1 MCDIPAAEC
10 TSWQQ
15 HCVATYSSPRWK
27 AERERKKKGGSNPT
41 HQPQQQSQLQHQSQ
55 HRTSITNSVRRSQNL
70 SVKDLLAAVTRV
82 YPSERSPPASAGF
95 VTTLRHYQKQSLS
108 FMIDTEESQGW
119 TVRLTHYAPY
129 DGGKSTNTRGNTFQT
144 RGGWLCSEV
153 GMGKTAVIIA
163 LVASKPAPQA
173 LFLLPKLDGRT
184 RLKATVVMTSVS
196 LMGQWEDECR
206 KHAPTLKVVRFHPSA
221 YKKTSRNAINT
232 ADIII
237 TSATYKPERWSM
249 CGVNLEQVM
258 FHRVVMD
265 ESHLFYSRSGSASSD
280 KARAVPAMNRW
291 CCTATPMTSTVSELG
306 PQCYYLH
313 MGDNKRYRLSE
324 DTEFLKQ
331 HMIRHVKAQ
340 KINGIDA
347 LALPK
352 STSSVRMVTMTP
364 VEQRAYAMTVT
375 DNLQTL
381 QRMKSGSAPF
391 FAVQNQIVYTLTKPL
406 LTARSSKIMALE
418 TAITELMRNDP
429 NVRVVVFT
437 QMRDQLVHVQNM
449 VKSLSVRTRGGVGLY
464 SFDGSSSHKKRD
476 DSIRQFQS
484 TARAGPAVFGITLKT
499 GSVGITL
506 TAASHVFLLE
516 PSIDPADEIQAAG
529 RINRLGQY
537 VLYWMD
543 GVLCCTFFFSL
554 FFL

>member
-1 MCDIPAAEC
+1 
-10 TSWQQ
+10 
-15 HCVATYSSPRWK
+15 
-27 AERERKKKGGSNPT
+27 
-41 HQPQQQSQLQHQSQ
+41 
-55 HRTSITNSVRRSQNL
+55 
-70 SVKDLLAAVTRV
+70 
-82 YPSERSPPASAGF
+82 
-95 VTTLRHYQKQSLS
+95 
-108 FMIDTEESQGW
+108 MIDTEESQAGW
-119 TVRLTHYAPY
+119 TGRLTKYCNWRWCHV
-129 DGGKSTNTRGNTFQT
+129 TTTFVQDQPTKVEEFHT

-163 LVASKPAPQA
+163 LVASRPAAQP
-173 LFLLPKLDGRT
+173 LSSLPKLDGRT

-206 KHAPTLKVVRFHPSA
+206 KHAPTLKVVRFHPST
-221 YKKTSRNAINT
+221 KKPLRNAINT

-237 TSATYKPERWSM
+237 TSATYKPERWSG

-265 ESHLFYSRSGSASSD
+265 ESHLFYSRSGSASSS
-280 KARAVPAMNRW
+280 KAAAVPAMNRW
-291 CCTATPMTSTVSELG
+291 CCTATPMTSTAEELVT
-306 PQCYYLH
+306 QSSYLH
-313 MGDNKRYRLSE
+313 MGREERERLSE

-340 KINGIDA
+340 KINGIEA

-352 STSSVRMVTMTP
+352 STSSVRIVTMTP
-364 VEQRAYAMTVT
+364 VEQRAYTKTVQE
-375 DNLQTL
+375 NLQTL
-381 QRMKSGSAPF
+381 QRMRSSSVKF
-391 FAVQNQIVYTLTKPL
+391 FTVKNQIVYTLTSPL
-406 LTARSSKIMALE
+406 LTARSSKIIALE
-418 TAITELMRNDP
+418 TAIMELMRNDP

-437 QMRDQLVHVQNM
+437 QMREQLMHVKNM
-449 VKSLSVRTRGGVGLY
+449 VHSLSARTRGGVGLY

-484 TARAGPAVFGITLKT
+484 TACPGPAVFGITLNT

-537 VLYWMD
+537 V
-543 GVLCCTFFFSL
+543 
-554 FFL
+554 